1 VEAGDPLA
9 CFTLGSWYYHGKGG
23 LPVDKLKAFE
33 LHAKAAELNYPP
45 SMFNL
50 AMALLTGDGLPVDH
64 TEAEKWLRKAHDKG
78 FPEASLNLAKMYV
91 DGYGVKRNYDEAKA
105 ILRPILEKNQVA
117 KELYQEIENREYGNG
132 SNTLLESN
140 KTP

>member
-1 VEAGDPLA
+1 VEVGDPLA

-23 LPVDKLKAFE
+23 LRVDKLKAFE
-33 LHAKAAELNYPP
+33 LHAKGAELNYPP

-64 TEAEKWLRKAHDKG
+64 KEAERWLRKAHEKG
-78 FPEASLNLAKMYV
+78 FAEASLNLAKMYV
-91 DGYGVKRNYDEAKA
+91 DGYGVIKNYDEAKA

-117 KELYQEIENREYGNG
+117 KELYQEIESREKGVG
-132 SNTLLESN
+132 SDLPLQ
-140 KTP
+140 